1 MFSSV
6 GYVTQA
12 VTVGSQTQIN
22 VNLVSDVQAL
32 QEVVVTGYTQQR
44 RRDLTGAIAT
54 VEPAKLTAVPTGNVS
69 NSLQGRTAGLT
80 VVGSGE
86 PGETSKVRIRGF
98 ASFENNDPLY
108 VVDGVPTQDI
118 SSLNPNDIAAISV
131 LKDAGAASIYGSRAS
146 NGVIIVSTKK
156 GGTGTKVNFSMYTG
170 YKDPGKGPD
179 NLLNAQEYANLRWL
193 VYDNDRTDETH
204 PFYGPSTN
212 AAPTMPFWA
221 ADTDWFKEI
230 TRKAL
235 RRTMTFHY
243 QENLKTQVFCRFRCS

>member
-1 MFSSV
+1 MVLSTGFILAQERTVTGIVTAEGEGPVPGVNVTVQGTVIGAMTGVDGSYSLRVPGPTSVLVFSSV

-179 NLLNAQEYANLRWL
+179 NLLNAQEYANL
-193 VYDNDRTDETH
+193 
-204 PFYGPSTN
+204 
-212 AAPTMPFWA
+212 
-221 ADTDWFKEI
+221 
-230 TRKAL
+230 
-235 RRTMTFHY
+235 
-243 QENLKTQVFCRFRCS
+243 